1 MTTNNQSA
9 NMGRTTVS
17 LDDETADVLHEMKE
31 RGDSYDDV
39 VRRLIEDCTDRV
51 NDPRDTEDSDE

>member
-17 LDDETADVLHEMKE
+17 LDDETADVLHTMKE

-39 VRRLIEDCTDRV
+39 VRRLIKDCTDKEV
-51 NDPRDTEDSDE
+51 SGDE